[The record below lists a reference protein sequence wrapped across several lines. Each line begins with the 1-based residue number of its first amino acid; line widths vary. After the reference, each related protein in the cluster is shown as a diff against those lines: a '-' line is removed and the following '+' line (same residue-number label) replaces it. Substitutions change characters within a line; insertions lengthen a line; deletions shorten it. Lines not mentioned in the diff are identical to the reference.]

1 MDVSQIEITVSTKIE
16 LDLLTA
22 ERYMNF
28 QLNDRAKQALNSAA
42 FGHRELNRLHRR
54 RRGGPRKA
62 LELKIH
68 YYGIWQRAAVGV
80 LETAKGH
87 SIGSGLLNK
96 AVLDATNLVSM
107 YPDSSE
113 FAELLRKVTDWQNR

>member
-1 MDVSQIEITVSTKIE
+1 MDISQVEITVSAKIE
-16 LDLLTA
+16 LDLLAA

-28 QLNDRAKQALNSAA
+28 QLADKAKQALNSAA
-42 FGHRELNRLHRR
+42 FGHRELNRLRKR

-87 SIGSGLLNK
+87 SIGFGLLNK
-96 AVLDATNLVSM
+96 AVLDATKLARM

-113 FAELLRKVTDWQNR
+113 YEELLRKVTDWQNR